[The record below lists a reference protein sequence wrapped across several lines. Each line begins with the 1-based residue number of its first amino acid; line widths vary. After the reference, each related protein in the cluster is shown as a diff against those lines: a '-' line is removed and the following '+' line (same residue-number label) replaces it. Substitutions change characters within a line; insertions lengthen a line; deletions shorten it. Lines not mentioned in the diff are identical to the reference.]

1 MISSST
7 TLQDLMNRQLKLFER
22 LNALEAQVDQL
33 LASKGASVP
42 STVPVESKLKRQ
54 DKKVNVIP
62 FFDD

>member
-1 MISSST
+1 
-7 TLQDLMNRQLKLFER
+7 MNRQLKLFER